1 MSQNILL
8 SAIALFAPFLS
19 IFIIGIFTRSNKTLS
34 AIVAILAIS
43 VSTIITFILYFKN
56 IYGVKAETYYFTW
69 LITDYFNL
77 KFGILF
83 DSLTLGMMIVVCV
96 VSLLVHIYSWGY
108 MHGEKGLSR
117 YYAWLSLFSWAMLL
131 FVVSPTLLQAFFGW
145 ELVGAA
151 SFLLIGFWFYK
162 PEAAAAA
169 KKAFVM
175 TRFGDFGFFVGL
187 LILLVSFG
195 NLDFGVLNQL
205 GKSPA
210 VSQSL
215 LTISA
220 ILIFMGIMGKSA
232 QFPLHAWLPDAMEGP
247 TPVSALIHAATM
259 VAAGIYL
266 IARAFGFFSASPFA
280 MEFIAV
286 VGIITSF
293 VAATIALVQN
303 DVKKVM
309 AYSTISQLGLMVS
322 VLGAGG
328 YKAGVFHLF
337 SHAFFKA
344 LLFLCAGSLIH
355 HFNTN
360 DMWEMAEKGGV
371 RKMKITLTTLIIGSL
386 ALAGIFPMAGFFS
399 KDAIIVAFEQNHK
412 EVFAYLT
419 MLISFMTAYYTFRMI
434 FVLLSPERAE
444 HHHVEHSEEGHH
456 GEHHGHDSPA
466 NMTIPLIILAI
477 FSVFFGFVDT
487 PLLGGYFD
495 KFLLDK
501 HEVEHLHWGV
511 MIKST
516 IVALAGIGFA
526 YYQFGGKSGRREG
539 FAEKIGFVRSLL
551 ENKYYIDDFYFLLV
565 RGVVIP
571 FATILNW
578 IDRKVIN
585 DTGVNGTG
593 NIVIYSGKFFS
604 KLMNGMLQRYLGTS
618 VALIIFI
625 LFLWQLI

>member
-8 SAIALFAPFLS
+8 TVLAVFAPFVS
-19 IFIIGIFTRSNKTLS
+19 IFIIGILTRNHKMLS
-34 AIVAILAIS
+34 AFVAILAIS
-43 VSTIITFILYFKN
+43 LSTVITFYLYFSN
-56 IYGVKAETYYFTW
+56 MQGVKAETYYFTW
-69 LITDYFNL
+69 LVTDYFSL
-77 KFGILF
+77 KFGVLF
-83 DSLTLGMMIVVCV
+83 DALSLGMMIVVCL
-96 VSLLVHIYSWGY
+96 VSLLVHIYSLGY
-108 MHGEKGLSR
+108 MHGEKGLAR
-117 YYAWLSLFSWAMLL
+117 FYAWLSLFSWAMLL
-131 FVVSPTLLQAFFGW
+131 FVISPTLLQAFFGW

-151 SFLLIGFWFYK
+151 SFLLIGFWFHK

-195 NLDFGVLNQL
+195 NIDFGVLNQL

-210 VSQSL
+210 VNHSL
-215 LTISA
+215 LTA
-220 ILIFMGIMGKSA
+220 CALLIFMGIMGKSA

-266 IARAFGFFSASPFA
+266 IARAFGFFSSSPFA

-293 VAATIALVQN
+293 VAATIALVQD

-412 EVFAYLT
+412 EAFAYLT

-434 FVLLSPERAE
+434 FVLLSPEPA
-444 HHHVEHSEEGHH
+444 HHHENCHEEHGHS
-456 GEHHGHDSPA
+456 EHHGHDSPY
-466 NMTIPLIILAI
+466 NMTIPLIILAV
-477 FSVFFGFVDT
+477 FSVFFGFLDT
-487 PLLGGYFD
+487 PMLGGYFD
-495 KFLLDK
+495 KFLLNK

-511 MIKST
+511 MVKST
-516 IVALAGIGFA
+516 IVAVAGIAFA
-526 YYQFGGKSGRREG
+526 YIQFAGKTGRREG
-539 FAEKIGFVRSLL
+539 FVEKVGFIKNLL
-551 ENKYYIDDFYFLLV
+551 VNKYYIDDFYFLLV
-565 RGVVIP
+565 RGFVIP
-571 FATILNW
+571 FATVLNW
-578 IDRKVIN
+578 IDRKIIN

-593 NIVIYSGKFFS
+593 NIVIYSGRFVS
-604 KLMNGMLQRYLGTS
+604 RLMNGMLQRYLGTS
-618 VALIIFI
+618 FAILIFI
-625 LFLWQLI
+625 LFLWQII